1 MQAGRPSSVR
11 REVSLNISDR
21 RAFLRFLAA
30 SPLITTSGA
39 LEQTLRTT
47 AAGAQETAGTVITDP
62 ADAIN
67 VFEMEAAARARVP
80 PAHFGYLASGVDDDG
95 TLRANQEA
103 YSRFQLRPRRLVNV
117 STFDMSVELFGLR
130 SETPIFLSP
139 VGSCGAFH
147 PDGEVG
153 VARAAREKGTAMI
166 LSTQASRPIEDVIE
180 ARQGPIW
187 FQLYSTNRWEITEQ
201 LVARA
206 ERAGA
211 TAIALTVDLPA
222 GRNTETQARFARL
235 DTRTCSSC
243 HVPGASK
250 PIFDGIDMQGVG
262 LVDASL
268 TWNVIGRLKSLTSL
282 PILIKGIETR
292 EDAALAVEYGADG
305 VMVSNHGGRA
315 TPTGRGTIEA
325 LPEVREAIN
334 GRIPILID
342 GGIRR
347 GADVFK
353 ALALGAT
360 AVGIGR
366 PYAWGLGAFGQ
377 AGVETVLDIL
387 RREFTITMRGSGARS
402 LAEIGPHFIID
413 TGRRF

>member
-1 MQAGRPSSVR
+1 MSH
-11 REVSLNISDR
+11 R

-39 LEQTLRTT
+39 LTETLRTT
-47 AAGAQETAGTVITDP
+47 VGAAQEAGQSPITDP
-62 ADAIN
+62 ADALN
-67 VFEMEAAARARVP
+67 VFEMEEAARARLP

-103 YSRFQLRPRRLVNV
+103 YSRFQIRPRRLIDV
-117 STFDMSVELFGLR
+117 SRFDMSVSLFGLE
-130 SETPIFLSP
+130 SETPIFLCP
-139 VGSCGAFH
+139 LGSCGAFH

-153 VARAAREKGTAMI
+153 VARAAREKGAAMI
-166 LSTQASRPIEDVIE
+166 LSTQASRPIEEVIE

-187 FQLYSTNRWEITEQ
+187 FQLYSTNRWEVTEQ
-201 LVARA
+201 LVRRA

-222 GRNTETQARFARL
+222 GRNTETQALMARL
-235 DTRTCSSC
+235 DTRDCDSC
-243 HVPGASK
+243 HVPGRSK
-250 PIFDGIDMQGVG
+250 PIFDGIEMQGVG

-268 TWNVIGRLKSLTSL
+268 TWSVVGRLRQLTSL
-282 PILIKGIETR
+282 PILVKGIETR
-292 EDAALAVEYGADG
+292 EDAALAVESGADG
-305 VMVSNHGGRA
+305 VVVSNHGGRA

-325 LPEVREAIN
+325 LPEVAQAVD
-334 GRIPILID
+334 GRIPIIVD

-347 GADVFK
+347 GSDVFK

-402 LAEIGPHFIID
+402 LAEIGSDFIID